1 MVWPEGTEVA
11 QSWSR
16 ELLPWRRVK
25 GESEVCGLLI
35 LWRSETRDLRVPGC
49 LTSFLYLLFS
59 PTEKGRVA
67 FVFPIESHEV
77 EPIKAWHTVYDR
89 FYANLTH
96 DIVSRH
102 ITTWSKKMRSSS
114 LKKRLKC
121 VVGLWVVLIHFSR
134 SRRALLV
141 QSTSMW
147 TGSLPQGLQSSGRMV
162 IPQ

>member
-1 MVWPEGTEVA
+1 MM
-11 QSWSR
+11 
-16 ELLPWRRVK
+16 
-25 GESEVCGLLI
+25 I
-35 LWRSETRDLRVPGC
+35 DLRVPGC

-134 SRRALLV
+134 SIIKDRVFHICKLLNHCSVEAGCQVIRTLEKTDGGV
-141 QSTSMW
+141 QVVGTEVFH
-147 TGSLPQGLQSSGRMV
+147 Q
-162 IPQ
+162 